1 MKIAKKTKSVIVLLA
16 ALCSNF
22 SIGAVRAESLYSES
36 SFRPL
41 TADNKAFRIG
51 DAVTV
56 QVLETSSAS
65 TNADTTTRRKNGVN
79 ADFSLTRNP
88 NITAGVNVGG
98 DFDGGGRTQRA
109 SKLLTQLTVSVI
121 AIQPNGDLQL
131 AGEQIL
137 YVNDE
142 EQRVKLEGR
151 ARPQDISDGNI
162 ILSTRLA
169 DARITY
175 VGDGDLSERQRRGW
189 WRRFVDW
196 LGF

>member
-1 MKIAKKTKSVIVLLA
+1 MVLLA
-16 ALCSNF
+16 ALSSNF
-22 SIGAVRAESLYSES
+22 SIEVVRAESLYSES

-56 QVLETSSAS
+56 QVLENSSAS

-88 NITAGVNVGG
+88 NITAGVTVGG

-109 SKLLTQLTVSVI
+109 SKLLAQLTVSVI

-175 VGDGDLSERQRRGW
+175 VGEGDLSERQRRGW